1 MVRANNKKKPCVIQG
16 LANEE
21 MRSFGIFF
29 FLEVKYATKTKLKFI
44 KLSLSADGNAMLIK
58 TGTYYN

>member
-1 MVRANNKKKPCVIQG
+1 MVRGNNNKKKPCVIQG

-29 FLEVKYATKTKLKFI
+29 FLEVKYATKTKLKLI
-44 KLSLSADGNAMLIK
+44 KLS
-58 TGTYYN
+58 